1 MSPTIASMGF
11 NRTWRT
17 ELRYEY
23 HHFIGLQMKN
33 LEVEARIKI
42 NGIKNLLQKP
52 KSADMI
58 NIMCV

>member
-1 MSPTIASMGF
+1 MSPTISAMEF

-42 NGIKNLLQKP
+42 NGKKNLLQKP
-52 KSADMI
+52 KCAHII

>member
-17 ELRYEY
+17 ELRYGC